1 MKIAYLD
8 CVGGISGDM
17 TLAAFIDAGAD
28 ARAIVSQLKA
38 LPVEGLEIRVWEE
51 VKGGW
56 RGTRVSVE
64 DGGKSQPHRHLED
77 ILFLIRESPLPEPV
91 KETSARVF
99 RRLAAA
105 EGRVHGKP
113 PERVHFHEV
122 GAVDSIADVVG
133 SCLAVHLL
141 GVEKIYCSPLPM
153 GYGTV
158 TCAHG
163 VLPLPAPATAE
174 LLRGVPV
181 RQVNVEGE
189 LVTPTGAA
197 LAVTLAADFG
207 PLPSMRVEATGY
219 GLGSRDYPQP
229 NFLRVFLGQKE
240 GAGELAARE
249 EAVLVLETDIDDM
262 NPELYP
268 YVEGLLREEGAL
280 DVFLWP
286 TLMKKG
292 RPGTRLAV
300 LCAPAKRDDLLRI
313 IFRETTTLG
322 VRARLEHRFTLQR
335 QALEV
340 GTPWGAV
347 GVKVAFD
354 GQGNAL
360 QVSPEYEDCRRAAR
374 GSGVPLKEV
383 YRAAAQAAREKITGG
398 SSASCGGTSQR

>member
-17 TLAAFIDAGAD
+17 TLAALIDAGAD
-28 ARAIVSQLKA
+28 AQAIIRQLKG
-38 LPVEGLEIRVWEE
+38 LHVEGLEVRVWEE

-64 DGGKSQPHRHLED
+64 GGGQSQPHRHLED
-77 ILFLIRESPLPEPV
+77 ILRLIGEAPLPEPV
-91 KETSARVF
+91 KESSARVF

-133 SCLAVHLL
+133 SCLAFYLL
-141 GVEKIYCSPLPM
+141 GVEEISCSPLPV

-163 VLPLPAPATAE
+163 TLPLPAPATAE

-181 RQVNVEGE
+181 RQVNMEGE

-197 LAVTLAADFG
+197 LAVTLAAEFG
-207 PLPSMRVEATGY
+207 PLPSMCVEATGY
-219 GLGSRDYPQP
+219 GLGSRDYPAP
-229 NFLRVFLGQKE
+229 NFLRVFLGRKE
-240 GAGELAARE
+240 TPANTAARE

-262 NPELYP
+262 NPELFP
-268 YVEGLLREEGAL
+268 YVESLLREEGAL
-280 DVFLWP
+280 DVLTWP

-292 RPGTRLAV
+292 RPGTRLVV
-300 LCAPAKRDDLLRI
+300 LCTPAKRDQLLQV
-313 IFRETTTLG
+313 IFRETSTLG
-322 VRARLEHRFTLQR
+322 VRVRLEQRFVLPR
-335 QALEV
+335 QVLEV
-340 GTPWGAV
+340 STPWGTV
-347 GVKVAFD
+347 GVKVARD
-354 GQGNAL
+354 GEGNVL
-360 QVSPEYEDCRRAAR
+360 QVSPEYEDCRRTAR
-374 GSGVPLKEV
+374 RAGVSLMEV
-383 YRAAAQAAREKITGG
+383 YWAAAQAARKTITSG
-398 SSASCGGTSQR
+398 SAASCGGTSHR